1 MPASPPP
8 ATTPTPSLIPPETAA
23 RVGERVAGPVTA
35 TITAEGAQRYAQAV
49 GDLNPIYFDLEAARS
64 AGYDGLVVP
73 PTYVPYALV
82 QGRPLGEIAV
92 DGLFV
97 GERPLRLDVGR
108 VMFGGEE
115 WDFAAPVLAGDVI
128 TAETVLSA
136 IDQKD
141 GSKGPFVRITRETTY
156 TRQEGAGPTVVIR
169 TRQIG
174 IAR

>member
-1 MPASPPP
+1 
-8 ATTPTPSLIPPETAA
+8 
-23 RVGERVAGPVTA
+23 VGERVAGPVTA
-35 TITAEGAQRYAQAV
+35 TVTAQGAQRYAQAV
-49 GDLNPIYFDLEAARS
+49 GDLNPVYFDLDAARA
-64 AGYDGLVVP
+64 AGYAGLVCP
-73 PTYVPYALV
+73 PTYVAYALV
-82 QGRPLGEIAV
+82 QGRPLEDVGV

-115 WDFAAPVLAGDVI
+115 WDFVTPVLAGDVI
-128 TAETVLSA
+128 TAETTLSA

-141 GSKGPFVRITRETTY
+141 GTKGPFVRITRETVY
-156 TRQEGAGPTVVIR
+156 RRQDPTGTTVVAR